1 MRIREFFIWQAG
13 EYDFW
18 WKSQMLLGGLLVLLG
33 IIIVLFPAF
42 LAMLVAGGII
52 LVGASLIGSAWRI
65 RRLQKRSRDVYEMES
80 FEW

>member
-1 MRIREFFIWQAG
+1 MRVREFFIWQAS

-18 WKSQMLLGGLLVLLG
+18 WKSQMLLGTLLVLLG

-52 LVGASLIGSAWRI
+52 LVGAGLIGSAWRI
-65 RRLQKRSRDVYEMES
+65 RRWQKRSRDVYEMES